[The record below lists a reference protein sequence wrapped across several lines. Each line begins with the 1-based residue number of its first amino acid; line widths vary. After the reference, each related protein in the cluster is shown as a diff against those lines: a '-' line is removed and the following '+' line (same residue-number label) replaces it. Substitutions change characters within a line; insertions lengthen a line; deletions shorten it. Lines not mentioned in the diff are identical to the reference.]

1 MFCSWFTSHRHV
13 YQRFRQQAS
22 IAAVIAATFTATA
35 GPALAQMAQY
45 PAFPDLTVPAGATGE
60 AAIQALGT
68 NLPAVAAW
76 YGWSP
81 DALKTELRRTAK
93 VPGKTLELDDR
104 GQLLIKEGFD
114 VRGPGPTRDYGY
126 FSPRD
131 VTRLHSKPDATRKIV
146 LVFGG
151 TQLFGTRWNG
161 WTQSGLPFQ
170 PFDTDGNPAARSV
183 TELKQITKI
192 WQGIADDFAPFDVD
206 VTTEDVPDADLHRSG
221 PDDTRYGI
229 RVVIHSRA
237 PDRCICDASVYVRS
251 FGDALKPILLNA
263 TALGNGDP
271 GYVVNAA
278 SHLIGHSL
286 GLREDFEGRKIAPG
300 VTQLVPSE
308 GEVVAGRRIAPVMGD
323 PFRSDIS
330 RFMAGTYPNAQM
342 AEHDFVVME
351 AAGLPMRADLEGSS
365 RVLASYL
372 PQGEDLWAGGTRY
385 WVSGTIER
393 PGDSDVFA
401 FHAGA
406 GLINVVMDT
415 EMWSELEGVSSNL
428 NFEFELWN
436 TQGIIAK
443 SELKPTLTGVIS
455 LERRGIIVNLPVA
468 GTYYINVRP
477 VRERDGAKTPEFGN
491 RGAYAGFIIAQR
503 TTAQPPVAV
512 LTGAAGVKGQSI
524 TLRADQSSDD
534 RGITGY
540 RWDFGDGS
548 PPVYTTVPTVSKVY
562 AKSGTFTA
570 TVQVIDRENFASTA
584 SAPVMVLPQSVPV
597 SVTLN

>member
-1 MFCSWFTSHRHV
+1 MLSSWFTSHRHV

-22 IAAVIAATFTATA
+22 VAVIAATLAATA
-35 GPALAQMAQY
+35 GAALAQTAEY
-45 PAFPDLTVPAGATGE
+45 RAFPDMLIPSGATGE

-76 YGWSP
+76 YGWTP
-81 DALKTELRRTAK
+81 EALKTELRRTAR
-93 VPGKTLELDDR
+93 VPGKTLQLDDR
-104 GQLLIKEGFD
+104 GQLLIHEQFD
-114 VRGPGPTRDYGY
+114 LQGPGPVRDYGY
-126 FSPRD
+126 ISPRD

-151 TQLFGTRWNG
+151 TWLFGTRWNG
-161 WTQSGLPFQ
+161 WMTAGKRFE

-192 WQGIADDFAPFDVD
+192 WEGIADDFAPFDVD
-206 VTTEDVPDADLHRSG
+206 VTTEDVPDADVDRSG
-221 PDDTRYGI
+221 PEDTRYGI
-229 RVVIHSRA
+229 RVIIHSGA
-237 PDRCICDASVYVRS
+237 PDGCICDASVYLRS
-251 FGDALKPILLNA
+251 FGDTLKPILLNA

-308 GEVVAGRRIAPVMGD
+308 GEVVRGRRIAPVMGN
-323 PFRSDIS
+323 PFRSDVS
-330 RFMAGTYPNAQM
+330 RFMAGTYPNAQTG
-342 AEHDFVVME
+342 EHDFAVME

-372 PQGEDLWAGGTRY
+372 TKEEPDLPAGTRY
-385 WVSGTIER
+385 TVSGTIER

-406 GLINVVMDT
+406 GRIDVVMDT
-415 EMWSELEGVSSNL
+415 KMWGELEGVSSNL

-436 TQGIIAK
+436 TQGIVAK
-443 SELKPTLTGVIS
+443 SWVNPTLPGPIS
-455 LERRGIIVNLPVA
+455 LERRALIMYLPVA

-491 RGAYAGFIIAQR
+491 RGAYAGFVIAPT

-512 LTGAAGVKGQSI
+512 LTGAAGVKGRSV

-548 PPVYTTVPTVSKVY
+548 APVFTTVPTVSKTY

-570 TVQVIDRENFASTA
+570 TVQVMDNENFASTA
-584 SAPVMVLPQSVPV
+584 SAPVFVMERDVPV

>member
-1 MFCSWFTSHRHV
+1 MLSSWFTSHRYV

-45 PAFPDLTVPAGATGE
+45 PAFPELTVPEGATGE

-68 NLPAVAAW
+68 NLSAVAAW

-81 DALKTELRRTAK
+81 EALKNELRRTAK
-93 VPGKTLELDDR
+93 VPGKALQLDDR
-104 GQLLIKEGFD
+104 GQLLIQEGFD
-114 VRGPGPTRDYGY
+114 VRGPGPARDYTR
-126 FSPRD
+126 FDSRD

-151 TQLFGTRWNG
+151 TELFSTRWNG
-161 WTQSGLPFQ
+161 LAMSGLPYQ

-192 WQGIADDFAPFDVD
+192 WEGIADDFAPFDVD
-206 VTTEDVPDADLHRSG
+206 VTTEDVPDADLRRSG

-237 PDRCICDASVYVRS
+237 PDRCICDASVYVKS
-251 FGDALKPILLNA
+251 FGDVSKPILLNA

-271 GYVVNAA
+271 GYVAHAA

-308 GEVVAGRRIAPVMGD
+308 GDVVGGRRIAPVMGA
-323 PFRSDIS
+323 PFRSDVS

-342 AEHDFVVME
+342 AEHDFAVME
-351 AAGLPMRADLEGSS
+351 AAGLPMRADLAGSS

-372 PQGEDLWAGGTRY
+372 IKEADLSGDAWHN
-385 WVSGTIER
+385 VSGAIEW

-401 FHAGA
+401 VHSGA
-406 GLINVVMDT
+406 GRIEAVIDPW
-415 EMWSELEGVSSNL
+415 MWDELDGVSTNL
-428 NFEFELWN
+428 NFEAELWN
-436 TQGIIAK
+436 TQGKLAK
-443 SELKPTLTGVIS
+443 SKLFSPVAGVNRRIIS
-455 LERRGIIVNLPVA
+455 FNAPVA
-468 GTYYINVRP
+468 GTYYISIRP
-477 VRERDGAKTPEFGN
+477 VREREGAKTPELGN
-491 RGAYAGFIIAQR
+491 RGEYIGHVITQR
-503 TTAQPPVAV
+503 TKTQPPVAV
-512 LTGAAGVKGQSI
+512 LTGAAGVKGRSVI
-524 TLRADQSSDD
+524 LRADLSSDD

-548 PPVYTTVPTVSKVY
+548 APVFTTVPTVSKVY

-570 TVQVIDRENFASTA
+570 TVQVMDKENFASTA
-584 SAPVMVLPQSVPV
+584 SASVMVMERDVPV